1 MGVDAALTV
10 LIFHAAFAWGSFA
23 AWLVS
28 SFLSTTPQVLVVVQ
42 CDAFRIS
49 RVARQTTAKVKRPKM
64 NWILIRRRV
73 GAWLAIS
80 ASRVVRTICRL
91 FVINKANAAAC
102 GHKSARLHAGVM
114 TGALST
120 IRNAAAVSSM
130 RQFQLGTLQ
139 EWFAAARHCA
149 ALTCQR

>member
-10 LIFHAAFAWGSFA
+10 LIFHAAFAWGSF
-23 AWLVS
+23 
-28 SFLSTTPQVLVVVQ
+28 
-42 CDAFRIS
+42 
-49 RVARQTTAKVKRPKM
+49 
-64 NWILIRRRV
+64 